1 MQIISSA
8 CVFSPPSVY
17 GFIGILERK
26 NIFML
31 VTIGLLPIA
40 ALLQWVEAAW
50 SRMAYFLVIGFHA
63 VGAMNY
69 LGEQKMII
77 QSNG

>member
-1 MQIISSA
+1 VQIISST
-8 CVFSPPSVY
+8 CVFSPPPVY
-17 GFIGILERK
+17 GCIGILERK

-31 VTIGLLPIA
+31 VTVGLLPIA
-40 ALLQWVEAAW
+40 ALLQWVDATW
-50 SRMAYFLVIGFHA
+50 YRMAYFLVIGFRA

-77 QSNG
+77 QSDG